1 MLKMPN
7 LRASLL
13 ATVLAVPLA
22 GIAAFTLPSAAV
34 AQAQTNGWHKETADR
49 VKAAQE
55 AGNKGNFS
63 EAIRVLKEAKVKG
76 PLPLSPQEEQAVNEY
91 LIYAASSARDYKLV
105 LQTIDER
112 LATGRVTGADLVR
125 KLRLKATT
133 LYATGDYRGSVAA
146 FNKLIETQGSATA
159 DDLILLG
166 NSQIALR
173 DFRSA
178 TTTLEKAVAA
188 AQKAGKPAATIGKL
202 LEALNSAYF
211 ETKNDVK
218 RVQTLHRLMAVAPKA
233 SVFKQL
239 ASAYELESKK
249 DPVIMVNVYRLGS
262 SRGLLS
268 DEHYA
273 KYAEV
278 ALDLASPGE
287 AVAMLE
293 KGMASGAIKKD
304 DRNNRLLA
312 DAKAQVERLKTGLAQ
327 LERETMATKN
337 GESEAKLAIAYFTL
351 KNYAKAVE
359 AGKRGI
365 DEGKDK
371 LRRPDDL
378 NMLLGIALM
387 ETRKPADAKNAF
399 KAAAAANE
407 KISGIADLW
416 SSTTA

>member
-13 ATVLAVPLA
+13 AYVLAMPIA
-22 GIAAFTLPSAAV
+22 GIAALGFPPEAF
-34 AQAQTNGWHKETADR
+34 AQMQAGWHKETADR
-49 VKAAQE
+49 VRSAQE
-55 AGNKGNFS
+55 AGNKGNFN

-91 LIYAASSARDYKLV
+91 LIYAASSAKDYKLV
-105 LQTIDER
+105 LQTVDER
-112 LATGRVTGADLVR
+112 LATGRVTGADLIR

-133 LYATGDYRGSVAA
+133 LYATGDYRGAVAA

-159 DDLILLG
+159 DDLIELG
-166 NSQIALR
+166 SAQLVLR
-173 DFRSA
+173 DFRA
-178 TTTLEKAVAA
+178 AIPTLEKAVVAS
-188 AQKAGKPAATIGKL
+188 QKAGKPAATVSKL
-202 LEALNSAYF
+202 LEGLNSAYN
-211 ETKNDVK
+211 ETKNTAK
-218 RVQTLHRLMAVAPKA
+218 RVETLHRLMAVSPKA

-239 ASAYELESKK
+239 ASVYEVESKK
-249 DPVIMVNVYRLGS
+249 DPVVMVNIYRLGS

-268 DEHYA
+268 TDHYA

-293 KGMASGAIKKD
+293 KGMAGGAIKKD

-312 DAKAQVERLKTGLAQ
+312 DSKSQVERLKVGLAQ
-327 LERETMATKN
+327 LERETLATKN

-351 KNYAKAVE
+351 KNYAKATE

-365 DEGKDK
+365 DEGK

-387 ETRKPADAKNAF
+387 ESKKPAEARNAF
-399 KAAAAANE
+399 KAAAEANE
-407 KISGIADLW
+407 KIRGVADLW
-416 SSTTA
+416 SSIGI

>member
-7 LRASLL
+7 IRASLL
-13 ATVLAVPLA
+13 AIVLAIPA
-22 GIAAFTLPSAAV
+22 GIASLALAPQAV
-34 AQAQTNGWHKETADR
+34 AQAQSGGWHKETADR

-112 LATGRVTGADLVR
+112 LATGRVTGADLTR

-133 LYATGDYRGSVAA
+133 LYATGDYRGAVAA
-146 FNKLIETQGSATA
+146 FNKLIETQGTATA
-159 DDLILLG
+159 DDLIQLG
-166 NSQIALR
+166 NAQLVLR
-173 DFRSA
+173 DYRA
-178 TTTLEKAVAA
+178 AIPTLEKAVGAS
-188 AQKAGKPAATIGKL
+188 QKAGKPAATIGKL
-202 LEALNSAYF
+202 LEGLNSSYN
-211 ETKNDVK
+211 ETKNDAK
-218 RVQTLHRLMAVAPKA
+218 RLETLHRLMAVTPKA
-233 SVFKQL
+233 SVFSQL
-239 ASAYELESKK
+239 ASVYEVKSKK
-249 DPVIMVNVYRLGS
+249 DPVVMINVYRLGA

-268 DEHYA
+268 SQHYA

-278 ALDLASPGE
+278 ALDLTSPGE

-293 KGMASGAIKKD
+293 KGMAGGAIKKD

-312 DAKAQVERLKTGLAQ
+312 DSKSQIERLKGGLAQ

-337 GESEAKLAIAYFTL
+337 GEAEAKLAIAYFTL
-351 KNYAKAVE
+351 KNYAKATE

-365 DEGKDK
+365 DEGK
-371 LRRPDDL
+371 LRRADDL

-387 ETRKPADAKNAF
+387 ETKKPAEAKKAF
-399 KAAAAANE
+399 GAAVVANE
-407 KISGIADLW
+407 TIRGVADLW
-416 SSTTA
+416 SSIGV